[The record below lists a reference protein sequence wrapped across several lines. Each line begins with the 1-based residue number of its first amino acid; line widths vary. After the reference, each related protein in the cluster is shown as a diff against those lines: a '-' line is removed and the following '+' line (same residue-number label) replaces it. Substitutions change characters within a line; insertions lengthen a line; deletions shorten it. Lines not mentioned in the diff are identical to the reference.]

1 METAFL
7 LMVSL
12 PLIWKKAC
20 SSARAQQRFLL
31 GYLTSSFLT

>member
-12 PLIWKKAC
+12 PLICKKAC
-20 SSARAQQRFLL
+20 NSARAQQRFL
-31 GYLTSSFLT
+31 